1 MTKPSPDDDANARSN
16 PQAAPGRAPQGL
28 ERLATGCLK
37 EKAEDSRLGDLSEQY
52 VRTHERVRAYL
63 GNTRLALMF
72 SHLAADV
79 RYLFS
84 AANVMLFARAADPV
98 PQVAVASAKQTIA
111 LDAKEKTM
119 TMLHTS
125 ARKLVLPALLLVG
138 SAFLIN
144 GAVNAWNT
152 WRETETLLVDLQREK
167 AAAAA
172 ARIDQFVASVQRQVT
187 WTSLPQVGA
196 SINPLE
202 ARRFDYVKL
211 LRQAKEITEAT
222 YIDAEGRAQVTV
234 SRLRMD
240 QLASGTDLSAD
251 PRFQVASQ
259 GQTYFGPVYFRKN
272 TEPYMA
278 MAVPA
283 GRPRGSVTA
292 VDVNLKFMWEVIQ
305 RIRVGET
312 GFAYVVDRE
321 GRLIAHPDIALVL
334 QKTDLSSLPQVKA
347 ALPREGAAASKL
359 APLGEPR
366 DPAGNAVQTASAR
379 IEPLGWTVFVELP
392 IAEAQAP
399 LWTALVRV
407 ASLLALGVLAIFLA
421 SVVAARRGVPAQ
433 PVQT

>member
-1 MTKPSPDDDANARSN
+1 MTKPSPDDDTDARSN
-16 PQAAPGRAPQGL
+16 LQEVPGRAPHGL

-37 EKAEDSRLGDLSEQY
+37 DKAEDSRLGDLSEQY

-63 GNTRLALMF
+63 GDTRVAMML

-84 AANVMLFARAADPV
+84 AANVMLFARPADPV
-98 PQVAVASAKQTIA
+98 EQMAAASAKETIA
-111 LDAKEKTM
+111 LEAKEKTM
-119 TMLHTS
+119 TMLHTG

-144 GAVNAWNT
+144 GAVSVWNT
-152 WRETETLLVDLQREK
+152 WRETETLLVDLKREK
-167 AAAAA
+167 AEAASI
-172 ARIDQFVASVQRQVT
+172 RIGNFVESIERQIG
-187 WTSLPQVGA
+187 WTSLPQVVA
-196 SINPLE
+196 STSPLE

-211 LRQAKEITEAT
+211 LRQVKEITEAT
-222 YIDAEGRAQVTV
+222 YIDREGREQVSV

-240 QLASGTDLSAD
+240 ALGSGKDLSSD
-251 PRFQVASQ
+251 PRFKAASE
-259 GQTYFGPVYFRKN
+259 GTTYFGKVYFRKN

-278 MAVPA
+278 IAVPA
-283 GRPRGSVTA
+283 GRRGSGVTA
-292 VDVNLKFMWEVIQ
+292 VEVNLKFMWEVIQ
-305 RIRVGET
+305 RIRVGKT

-347 ALPREGAAASKL
+347 ALPRDEVPASNL
-359 APLGEPR
+359 APVGEPR
-366 DPAGNAVQTASAR
+366 DLAGNAVQTASAR

-399 LWTALVRV
+399 LWTALIRV
-407 ASLLALGVLAIFLA
+407 ASLLALGMLAIFLA
-421 SVVAARRGVPAQ
+421 SVLAARREGPTQPAR
-433 PVQT
+433 T